1 MNELPS
7 SDFRKTFPR
16 LKEATQ
22 VNANGHAIGL
32 WIPFDAAGYAPVE
45 IRGGAVYAKAQP
57 EPATTARLGIRVR
70 LPDGSLGMLP
80 DPTDPSTYRGFNS
93 RPFTP
98 APKPGK

>member
-22 VNANGHAIGL
+22 VNANGHTIGL

-45 IRGGAVYAKAQP
+45 IRGGAIYGAPHNADG
-57 EPATTARLGIRVR
+57 EPTTETRLVA
-70 LPDGSLGMLP
+70 
-80 DPTDPSTYRGFNS
+80 GFNS

-98 APKPGK
+98 VPRIKGK